1 MYRLRADR
9 PTKSALAGLVLLLSA
24 CVAAPT
30 VPGYRKPGTD
40 IWSNAVLEAPRLA
53 GVWRQAADFAP
64 RGSVCAPGSLSIQ
77 PDPGGLQVAGRLC
90 LGGQARDVSGRLV
103 ASGPGRFTPTGS
115 GFQGADADWWV
126 LWVDTGYR
134 SVVIGTPSGAFGFAL
149 DRGAALPPDRRAAAR
164 EILDWNGYDLTRAVF
179 AQ

>member
-1 MYRLRADR
+1 MYRLRGHWLTGVA
-9 PTKSALAGLVLLLSA
+9 LLLSA

-40 IWSNAVLEAPRLA
+40 IWSNAVLEVERLA
-53 GVWRQAADFAP
+53 GEWRQVADFAP
-64 RGSVCAPGSLSIQ
+64 RGTRCAPGSLSIQ
-77 PDPGGLQVAGRLC
+77 PDAGGISLSGRLC
-90 LGGQARDVSGRLV
+90 IGGVARDISGQML
-103 ASGPGRFTPTGS
+103 ASGPGRFMPS
-115 GFQGADADWWV
+115 GPGFAGASSEWWV

-149 DRGAALPPDRRAAAR
+149 DRAPVMPADRRAAAR

-179 AQ
+179 AE